1 MAIYF
6 CCKSQRGVFACSP
19 MTKGSEKS
27 QVRQCMFGFLYIWF
41 SVLLGLRISCTKTPI
56 FPNLRLFTIL
66 KDWAVGLDGGT
77 GAINRAIYHSTERR
91 RRNRPLHENCRE
103 GGSKATYSLTLK
115 VLQRGT
121 RRWTDGRKLG
131 CVLASCAQLCEECD
145 YAAHFN
151 ITWGKGWLRSTPFI
165 FAPARPQ

>member
-1 MAIYF
+1 MRSLKLGNACLDF
-6 CCKSQRGVFACSP
+6 CTADFQSSLAC
-19 MTKGSEKS
+19 E
-27 QVRQCMFGFLYIWF
+27 
-41 SVLLGLRISCTKTPI
+41 SVEQKPQLETSHDFEGL
-56 FPNLRLFTIL
+56 
-66 KDWAVGLDGGT
+66 AVGLDGGT
-77 GAINRAIYHSTERR
+77 GAINRAIYHSTERRRR